1 METAQVVVNLPVPLL
16 PRMNATDG
24 KVSPQ
29 RVCREGVL
37 ILDMAYEAACLC
49 QPRFEALRWGLL
61 L

>member
-29 RVCREGVL
+29 RVCQKVVL
-37 ILDMAYEAACLC
+37 IPDMAHEAACVC
-49 QPRFEALRWGLL
+49 QSRFETL
-61 L
+61 